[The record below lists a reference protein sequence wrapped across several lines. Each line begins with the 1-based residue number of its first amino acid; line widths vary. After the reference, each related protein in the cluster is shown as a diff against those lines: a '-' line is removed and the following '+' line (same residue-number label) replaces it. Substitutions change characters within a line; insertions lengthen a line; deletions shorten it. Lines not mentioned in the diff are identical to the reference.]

1 MGKTNKQH
9 LKHLQ
14 KQHYEQYMAQ
24 LNDTNDDTPV
34 PVPVTPGLS
43 NKEIRIEQPSMWTRP
58 QIKELKDQLRKDS
71 ESVLTVGRGEVVTVR
86 YYLKC
91 YMKRRIRINLVLSG
105 YQLTKKVRIYSG
117 NSHRILMIWDSEF
130 ILSGAR

>member
-1 MGKTNKQH
+1 
-9 LKHLQ
+9 
-14 KQHYEQYMAQ
+14 MAQ

-86 YYLKC
+86 YENSFTKF
-91 YMKRRIRINLVLSG
+91 YMKRRIRINLVLLG
-105 YQLTKKVRIYSG
+105 CQLTMKVLIYFG